1 MGSQA
6 TGRVKPYEARWRDPD
21 GRERSPSFDR
31 KLDAQRFLATVEADK
46 LRGSYVDPNAGK
58 VTLQAFAES
67 WLATQTTD
75 PATVEAVA
83 SRLRVH
89 VYPHLG
95 SFELRAI
102 RPSVLQGWL
111 AQLQATLAPTYVRVI
126 LANVSAILGAAVED
140 GMLAKNPA
148 RSKAVRAP
156 RVDAARILPWSTE
169 QVEQVRAAHPE
180 RYRAVPVVAA
190 GCGLR
195 QGEVFGLAVEDVDFL
210 GRWVLVRQQV
220 KLLKGKPVLAPPKGG
235 KTREVPLP
243 EVVVFTLAE
252 HLRRYPPVE
261 VTLPWRDFDGR
272 PVTAALVFVTRERG
286 PLTRR
291 HYNVNVWKPALVAAG
306 VEPTR
311 ANGMHALRH
320 HYASVLLDGGVSIR
334 PLAEHLGHADPGFT
348 LWTYTHL
355 MPSSEDRAREAVD
368 AALGRLSRGPD
379 VAQAGPL
386 TRRLRRSEGCSVRC
400 RNRDE
405 TRVGEDAG
413 AAP

>member
-1 MGSQA
+1 MA
-6 TGRVKPYEARWRDPD
+6 WIRKRPGRAKPYEARWRDPD
-21 GRERSPSFDR
+21 GRERSRSFDR

-46 LRGSYVDPNAGK
+46 LRGSYIDPDAGK

-95 SFELRAI
+95 SYELRAI

-111 AQLQATLAPTYVRVI
+111 AQLQATLAPSYVRVI

-148 RSKAVRAP
+148 SSKAVRAP

-169 QVEQVRAAHPE
+169 QVEQVTVAHPP
-180 RYRAVPVVAA
+180 RYQAVPVMAA

-220 KLLKGKPVLAPPKGG
+220 KLLKGKPVFAPPKGG

-243 EVVVFTLAE
+243 EVVAFALAE

-261 VTLPWRDFDGR
+261 VTLPWRTLEGKTR
-272 PVTAALVFVTRERG
+272 TVALVFTTRERG
-286 PLTRR
+286 PLVRR
-291 HYNVNVWKPALVAAG
+291 HYNVNIWKRALKEAG

-320 HYASVLLDGGVSIR
+320 YYASVLLEDGVTVR
-334 PLAEHLGHADPGFT
+334 ALADYLGHVDPGFT
-348 LWTYTHL
+348 LRVYAHL
-355 MPSSEDRAREAVD
+355 MPAAEGRARAAIE
-368 AALGRLSRGPD
+368 AALGSS
-379 VAQAGPL
+379 AGQMRAKA
-386 TRRLRRSEGCSVRC
+386 TEK
-400 RNRDE
+400 
-405 TRVGEDAG
+405 A
-413 AAP
+413 

>member
-1 MGSQA
+1 
-6 TGRVKPYEARWRDPD
+6 
-21 GRERSPSFDR
+21 
-31 KLDAQRFLATVEADK
+31 
-46 LRGSYVDPNAGK
+46 
-58 VTLQAFAES
+58 VTLQTFAES

-95 SFELRAI
+95 PYELRAI

-111 AQLQATLAPTYVRVI
+111 AQLQTTLAPAYVRVI

-140 GMLAKNPA
+140 GLLVKNPA
-148 RSKAVRAP
+148 RSKAIRAP
-156 RVDAARILPWSTE
+156 RVDAERIVPWSTE
-169 QVEQVRAAHPE
+169 RVEQVTAAHPE
-180 RYRAVPVVAA
+180 RYWAVPAVAA

-210 GRWVLVRQQV
+210 GRWVLVQQQV

-243 EVVVFTLAE
+243 EVVAFALAE

-261 VTLPWRDFDGR
+261 VTLPWRTLEGKPR
-272 PVTAALVFVTRERG
+272 TAALVFTTRERG
-286 PLTRR
+286 PLVRR
-291 HYNVNVWKPALVAAG
+291 HYNVNIWKRALKESG

-320 HYASVLLDGGVSIR
+320 YYASVLLEDGVTVR
-334 PLAEHLGHADPGFT
+334 ALADYLGHVDPGFT
-348 LWTYTHL
+348 LRVYAHL
-355 MPSSEDRAREAVD
+355 MPAAEGRARAAIDAVLGSSAGQMRAKATEEA
-368 AALGRLSRGPD
+368 
-379 VAQAGPL
+379 
-386 TRRLRRSEGCSVRC
+386 
-400 RNRDE
+400 
-405 TRVGEDAG
+405 
-413 AAP
+413 